1 MLQGN
6 TGVLCALI
14 HRQMGFP
21 HTCNIGAETTMGLTK
36 RGIEATPR
44 PRERG
49 PRDPRND
56 LDPTELGYVVLI
68 QVLLFL
74 ISLALMFRS

>member
-14 HRQMGFP
+14 HRQMGFS

-36 RGIEATPR
+36 RGIEATAR

-49 PRDPRND
+49 PRDPRHD

>member
-1 MLQGN
+1 
-6 TGVLCALI
+6 
-14 HRQMGFP
+14 MGFP

-36 RGIEATPR
+36 RGIDATPR
-44 PRERG
+44 PREGRPIG
-49 PRDPRND
+49 PRHD

-74 ISLALMFRS
+74 VSLALMLRS

>member
-36 RGIEATPR
+36 RGINATTRPIEGR
-44 PRERG
+44 PR
-49 PRDPRND
+49 DTKHD

>member
-1 MLQGN
+1 
-6 TGVLCALI
+6 
-14 HRQMGFP
+14 
-21 HTCNIGAETTMGLTK
+21 MGLTK

-49 PRDPRND
+49 ARGPRND